1 MATRMLTDLSG
12 RPKPFEVTGD
22 AHQVSLNWTAW
33 LEEFEAYADSI
44 GLFIAED
51 ADENKQQRRAM
62 LLYIAGKQVR
72 DNFKTSRVEQALR
85 HKAERNVLTS
95 QVPKND
101 ATSGRDH
108 CAIRDATTS
117 RSRGMWIPRFGQ
129 PNQRSSC

>member
-1 MATRMLTDLSG
+1 MATRMLTDLSE

-62 LLYIAGKQVR
+62 LLYVKKFVPREGKWEDEAQELIE
-72 DNFKTSRVEQALR
+72 SGEMAPESQA
-85 HKAERNVLTS
+85 K
-95 QVPKND
+95 Q
-101 ATSGRDH
+101 
-108 CAIRDATTS
+108 
-117 RSRGMWIPRFGQ
+117 
-129 PNQRSSC
+129 

>member
-1 MATRMLTDLSG
+1 MLTDLSG

-62 LLYIAGKQVR
+62 LLYVAGKQVR
-72 DNFKTSRVEQALR
+72 DTFKTL
-85 HKAERNVLTS
+85 
-95 QVPKND
+95 PD
-101 ATSGRDH
+101 
-108 CAIRDATTS
+108 
-117 RSRGMWIPRFGQ
+117 RG
-129 PNQRSSC
+129 SEK